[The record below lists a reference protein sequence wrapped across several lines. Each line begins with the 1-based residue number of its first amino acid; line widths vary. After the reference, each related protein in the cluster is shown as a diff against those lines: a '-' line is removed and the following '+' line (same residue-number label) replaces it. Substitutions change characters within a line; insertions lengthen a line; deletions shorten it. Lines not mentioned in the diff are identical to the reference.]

1 MKISYNWLKKYIDLN
16 ESPQQIAD
24 LLTSSG
30 LEVESLSEYES
41 IKGGLKGLVI
51 GKVLSCE
58 KHPGADKLKKTT
70 VDIGNGI
77 ILPVVCGAPNVDA
90 GQKVI
95 VATVGATL
103 YPSEGEPIKISK
115 AKIRGELSEGMI
127 CAPDEIGIG
136 HSHEGILVLDTLLPE
151 GTPAAV
157 FFDIQSD
164 HIFEIGLTPNRVDAA
179 SHLGVARDLRA
190 LLKRPLS
197 FEKIIKN
204 FKEDNNSNPVEIIVE
219 DSKACPRYCGLTISN
234 VAVKESPDWLKNH
247 LRSIGLSPINN
258 IVDATNYILHDLGQP
273 LHAFDLDQVEGKK
286 VIVKTLPAGTGFITL
301 DGEKRKLQADDLMI
315 CNSKEA
321 MCIAGVFGGIKSGV
335 SAKTKNIFLES
346 AYFSADSVRKTAMH
360 HGLKTDAS
368 FRFER
373 GTDPE
378 MPLYALQK
386 AAMLIKE
393 VAGGN
398 ISCKPIDLYPQ
409 KIEKFKIETSYK
421 YIDRLIGKKI
431 EHGRIKEILTNLDI
445 EIASEKDDALTLHV
459 PSYKVDVQREADI
472 VEEIL
477 RIYGYDNIE
486 TQEILSTTYLADFPS
501 KDKEKL
507 QSRTAQLLA
516 ADGYS
521 EIINNSLSKQSYSKI
536 LETGETVEILNKLS
550 EDLGVMRENL
560 LFTGLETLAYNIN
573 RRQKDLKLFEFGKS
587 YHKISGKYIEKNRL
601 AIFLTGNKTHESW
614 ISPSEKSDL
623 FDIKSAITRLLS
635 KLGIEGYTLEKAED
649 KFFGIAVVLKK
660 NDKAIGSFGGVKDE
674 FLKLLD
680 IRQAVWM
687 ADLDWDLIV
696 KQYKS
701 ELTYEE
707 VSKYPEVRRDLSLVL
722 DKRVNFS
729 EISKL
734 AMDAERKLLKNINVF
749 DVYEGENIGKDKKSY
764 SISFIL
770 EDKEQTLTDKTI
782 DKTMEKLMALF
793 EKQLGAVI
801 RK

>member
-1 MKISYNWLKKYIDLN
+1 MKISYNWLKKYIDLK
-16 ESPQQIAD
+16 EDPRRIAE
-24 LLTSSG
+24 LLTAAG

-51 GKVLSCE
+51 ARVLTCE

-70 VDIGNGI
+70 VDAGNGI
-77 ILPVVCGAPNVDA
+77 ILPVVCGAPNVAA

-95 VATVGATL
+95 LATVGAVL

-115 AKIRGELSEGMI
+115 AKIRGEVSEGMI
-127 CAPDEIGIG
+127 CAPDEIGLG
-136 HSHEGILVLDTLLPE
+136 TSHEGIMVLDTSLPE
-151 GTPAAV
+151 GTPAAEY
-157 FFDIQSD
+157 FNIQSD
-164 HIFEIGLTPNRVDAA
+164 SIFEIGLTPNRADAA

-190 LLKRPLS
+190 LLKKPLI
-197 FEKIIKN
+197 FEKEIKG
-204 FKEDNNSNPVEIIVE
+204 FKEDSNTNKVEIIVE
-219 DSKACPRYCGLTISN
+219 NPKACPRYCGLTVSD
-234 VAVKESPDWLKNH
+234 VTVKESPEWLKNA
-247 LRSIGLSPINN
+247 LKSIGLSPINN
-258 IVDATNYILHDLGQP
+258 IVDVTNYILHDLGQP

-286 VIVKTLPAGTGFITL
+286 VIVKTLPAGTEFLTL
-301 DGEKRKLQADDLMI
+301 DGEKRKLRADDLMI
-315 CNSKEA
+315 CNAKEA

-335 SAKTKNIFLES
+335 TEKTRNIFLES

-378 MPLYALQK
+378 MPPYALRK
-386 AAMLIKE
+386 AAMLIQE
-393 VAGGN
+393 VAGGT
-398 ISCKPIDLYPQ
+398 ISSQALDIYPE
-409 KIEKFKIETSYK
+409 KIKRFSIETSYK

-431 EHGRIKEILTNLDI
+431 DHSEIKEILSSLDI
-445 EIASEKDDALTLHV
+445 EIVSEKDEKLVLSV
-459 PSYKVDVQREADI
+459 PACKVDVQREADI

-477 RIYGYDNIE
+477 RIYGYDKIE
-486 TQEILSTTYLADFPS
+486 TQEILSTSYLADFPA

-507 QSRTAQLLA
+507 QNRVAHLLA
-516 ADGYS
+516 AEGYS
-521 EIINNSLSKQSYSKI
+521 EILNNSLSKQSYARIFES
-536 LETGETVEILNKLS
+536 GETVEILNKLS

-573 RRQKDLKLFEFGKS
+573 RRQKDLKLFEFGKT
-587 YHKISGKYIEKNRL
+587 YHKISGKYVEKNRL
-601 AIFLTGNKTHESW
+601 AIYLTGNKSHETW
-614 ISPSEKSDL
+614 ISPVEKSDF
-623 FDIKSAITRLLS
+623 FDIKTIIARLFS
-635 KLGIEGYTLEKAED
+635 KLGIEGYALEKSED
-649 KFFGIAVVLKK
+649 KFFSSAVTIKK
-660 NDKAIGSFGGVKDE
+660 NEKTLGSFGNVKDE

-680 IRQAVWM
+680 IRQQVWM
-687 ADLDWDLIV
+687 ADLDWDAIV
-696 KQYKS
+696 KLCKA
-701 ELTYEE
+701 EMTYEE
-707 VSKYPEVRRDLSLVL
+707 VSRYPEVRRDLSLVL

-729 EISKL
+729 EISKI

-749 DVYEGENIGKDKKSY
+749 DVYEGDNIGKDKKSY

-782 DKTMEKLMALF
+782 DKTMEKLMELF

>member
-1 MKISYNWLKKYIDLN
+1 MKISYNWLKKYIDLT

-30 LEVESLSEYES
+30 LEVESVSEYES

-51 GKVLSCE
+51 GKVLTCE

-77 ILPVVCGAPNVDA
+77 IVPVVCGAPNVEA

-115 AKIRGELSEGMI
+115 AKIRGEISEGMI

-151 GTPAAV
+151 GTAAAV
-157 FFDIQSD
+157 FFDIQTD
-164 HIFEIGLTPNRVDAA
+164 HIFEIGLTPNRADAA

-197 FEKIIKN
+197 FEKEIKD
-204 FKEDNNSNPVEIIVE
+204 FKEDNNLNPVEIIVE
-219 DSKACPRYCGLTISN
+219 DFKACPRYSGLTISN
-234 VAVKESPDWLKNH
+234 LVVKESPDWLKNH

-258 IVDATNYILHDLGQP
+258 VVDITNYMLHDLGQP
-273 LHAFDLDQVEGKK
+273 LHAFDLDEVEGKK
-286 VIVKTLPAGTGFITL
+286 VIVKTLPAGTEFVTL
-301 DGEKRKLQADDLMI
+301 DGEKRKLQGDDLMI
-315 CNSKEA
+315 SNSKEA

-346 AYFSADSVRKTAMH
+346 AYFSADTIRKTAMH

-393 VAGGN
+393 VAGGS
-398 ISCKPIDLYPQ
+398 ISSKPIDLYPQ
-409 KIEKFKIETSYK
+409 KVEKFKIETSYK

-431 EHGRIKEILTNLDI
+431 EHVRIKEILTNLEI
-445 EIASEKDDALTLHV
+445 EIASEKGDTLILYV
-459 PSYKVDVQREADI
+459 PSFKVDVQREADI

-486 TQEILSTTYLADFPS
+486 TQEILSTSYLADFPS

-507 QSRTAQLLA
+507 QSRTAHLLA

-521 EIINNSLSKQSYSKI
+521 EIINNSLTKQSYSKI
-536 LETGETVEILNKLS
+536 FETGETVEILNKLS

-560 LFTGLETLAYNIN
+560 LFTGLETLAHNIN

-587 YHKISGKYIEKNRL
+587 YHKVAGKYIEKNRL
-601 AIFLTGNKTHESW
+601 AIFLTGNKTQESW
-614 ISPSEKSDL
+614 ISPSDKSGFFEL
-623 FDIKSAITRLLS
+623 KSTIVRVLS
-635 KLGIEGYTLEKAED
+635 KLRIEGYTLEKAED
-649 KFFGIAVVLKK
+649 KFFGNGVVLKK
-660 NDKAIGSFGGVKDE
+660 NEKVTGSFGSVKNE

-680 IRQAVWM
+680 IKQQVWM
-687 ADLDWDLIV
+687 ADFDWDLVV

-729 EISKL
+729 EISRL

-764 SISFIL
+764 SISFFL

-782 DKTMEKLMALF
+782 DKTMEKLIALF
-793 EKQLGAVI
+793 EKHLGAVI

>member
-30 LEVESLSEYES
+30 LEVESVSEYES

-70 VDIGNGI
+70 VDVGNGI
-77 ILPVVCGAPNVDA
+77 ILPVVCGAPNVEA

-103 YPSEGEPIKISK
+103 YPSQGDPIKISK
-115 AKIRGELSEGMI
+115 AKIRGEVSEGMI
-127 CAPDEIGIG
+127 CAPNEIGIG

-151 GTPAAV
+151 GTAAAV

-164 HIFEIGLTPNRVDAA
+164 HIFEIGLTPNRADAA

-190 LLKRPLS
+190 LLKRRLS

-204 FKEDNNSNPVEIIVE
+204 FKEDNNSNPVEIVVE
-219 DSKACPRYCGLTISN
+219 NYNACPRYCGLTISN
-234 VAVKESPDWLKNH
+234 VEVKESPDWLKNH

-258 IVDATNYILHDLGQP
+258 IVDITNYVLHDLGQP

-286 VIVKTLPAGTGFITL
+286 VIVKTLPAGTEFVTL

-360 HGLKTDAS
+360 LGLKTDAS

-393 VAGGN
+393 VAGGS
-398 ISCKPIDLYPQ
+398 ISSNAIDLYPQ
-409 KIEKFKIETSYK
+409 KVEKFKIETSYK

-431 EHGRIKEILTNLDI
+431 ERSRIKEILTNLDI
-445 EIASEKDDALTLHV
+445 EIASENDDNLVFQV
-459 PSYKVDVQREADI
+459 PSFKVDVQREADI

-501 KDKEKL
+501 KDKERL
-507 QSRTAQLLA
+507 QSRTAHLLA

-521 EIINNSLSKQSYSKI
+521 EIINNSLTKQSYSKI
-536 LETGETVEILNKLS
+536 FETGETVEILNKLS
-550 EDLGVMRENL
+550 DDLGVMRENL
-560 LFTGLETLAYNIN
+560 LFTGLETLAHNIN
-573 RRQKDLKLFEFGKS
+573 RRQKDLKFFEFGKS
-587 YHKISGKYIEKNRL
+587 YHKVVEKYVEKNRL

-614 ISPSEKSDL
+614 MSTSEKSGF
-623 FDIKSAITRLLS
+623 FDIKSTIVKLLS
-635 KLGIEGYTLEKAED
+635 RLGIEGYTLEKAED
-649 KFFGIAVVLKK
+649 KFFGAAVVMRK
-660 NDKAIGSFGGVKDE
+660 NEKLVGSFGSVKDE

-680 IRQAVWM
+680 IKQTVWM

-734 AMDAERKLLKNINVF
+734 AMNAERKLLKNINVF

-782 DKTMEKLMALF
+782 DKTMEKLMGLF
-793 EKQLGAVI
+793 EKELGAVI

>member
-16 ESPQQIAD
+16 ESPQQIAE
-24 LLTSSG
+24 LLTGSG
-30 LEVESLSEYES
+30 LEVESLSEFES

-51 GKVLSCE
+51 AKVLTCE

-70 VDIGNGI
+70 VDAGNGL
-77 ILPVVCGAPNVDA
+77 ILPVVCGAPNVEA
-90 GQKVI
+90 GQKI
-95 VATVGATL
+95 ILATVGATL

-115 AKIRGELSEGMI
+115 AKIRGEVSEGMI

-136 HSHEGILVLDTLLPE
+136 HFHEGIMVLDTQLPE

-157 FFDIQSD
+157 FFDIHSD
-164 HIFEIGLTPNRVDAA
+164 HIFEIGLTPNRADAA

-190 LLKRPLS
+190 LLKKPLS
-197 FEKIIKN
+197 FKKELKD

-219 DSKACPRYCGLTISN
+219 NYKACPRYCGLTISN
-234 VAVKESPDWLKNH
+234 VEVKESPDWLKNH
-247 LRSIGLSPINN
+247 LKSIGLSPINN
-258 IVDATNYILHDLGQP
+258 IVDITNYILHDLGQP
-273 LHAFDLDQVEGKK
+273 LHAFDLNQIEGKK
-286 VIVKTLPAGTGFITL
+286 VIVQTLAAGTEFVTL

-315 CNSKEA
+315 CNAKEA

-335 SAKTKNIFLES
+335 TANTKNIFLES
-346 AYFSADSVRKTAMH
+346 AYFSADTVRKTAMH

-378 MPLYALQK
+378 MPFYALQK
-386 AAMLIKE
+386 AALLIKE
-393 VAGGN
+393 VAGGS

-409 KIEKFKIETSYK
+409 KIEKFRIETSYP

-431 EHGRIKEILTNLDI
+431 EHSRIKEILSNLEI
-445 EIASEKDDALTLHV
+445 EIASEKDDRLILNI

-486 TQEILSTTYLADFPS
+486 THEILSTSYLADFPA

-507 QSRTAQLLA
+507 QSRTAHLLA
-516 ADGYS
+516 AEGYS
-521 EIINNSLSKQSYSKI
+521 EIINNSLTKQSYSKI
-536 LETGETVEILNKLS
+536 FETGETVEILNKLS

-573 RRQKDLKLFEFGKS
+573 RRQKDLKFFEFGKS
-587 YHKISGKYIEKNRL
+587 YHKVTGKYIERNRL
-601 AIFLTGNKTHESW
+601 AVFLTGDKTHESW
-614 ISPSEKSDL
+614 LSHADNTGF
-623 FDIKSAITRLLS
+623 FDIKSTIIRLLS
-635 KLGIEGYTLEKAED
+635 RLGIEGYILEKAED
-649 KFFGIAVVLKK
+649 KFFGNSVIFKK
-660 NDKAIGSFGGVKDE
+660 NEKIIASFGSVKE
-674 FLKLLD
+674 EILKLVD
-680 IRQAVWM
+680 IRQQVWM

-722 DKRVNFS
+722 DKRVTFS

-734 AMDAERKLLKNINVF
+734 AMDAERKLLKDVNVF

-782 DKTMEKLMALF
+782 DKTMEKLMGLF

>member
-1 MKISYNWLKKYIDLN
+1 MKISYNWLKKYIDLK

-30 LEVESLSEYES
+30 LEVESVSEFES

-51 GKVLSCE
+51 ARVLTCE

-70 VDIGNGI
+70 VDAGNGV
-77 ILPVVCGAPNVDA
+77 ILPVVCGAPNVAA

-95 VATVGATL
+95 LATVGATL
-103 YPSEGEPIKISK
+103 YPAEGEPIKISK
-115 AKIRGELSEGMI
+115 AKIRGEVSEGMI
-127 CAPDEIGIG
+127 CAPDEIGMG
-136 HSHEGILVLDTLLPE
+136 HSHEGIMVLDTKLPE
-151 GTPAAV
+151 GTPAAAYFNIV
-157 FFDIQSD
+157 SD
-164 HIFEIGLTPNRVDAA
+164 TIFEIGLTPNRADAA

-190 LLKRPLS
+190 LLNRPLS
-197 FEKIIKN
+197 CEKEIKS
-204 FKEDNNSNPVEIIVE
+204 FKEDNNTQKVEIIIE
-219 DSKACPRYCGLTISN
+219 DPKACPRYSGLTISG
-234 VAVKESPDWLKNH
+234 VEVKDSPDWLKNH
-247 LRSIGLSPINN
+247 LKAIGLSPINN
-258 IVDATNYILHDLGQP
+258 IVDVTNYILHDLGQP
-273 LHAFDLDQVEGKK
+273 LHAFDLDQVEGNK
-286 VIVKTLPAGTGFITL
+286 IIIKTLPAGTEFITL
-301 DGEKRKLQADDLMI
+301 DGEKRKLKAEDLMI

-335 SAKTKNIFLES
+335 TTGTKNIFLES

-360 HGLKTDAS
+360 LGLKTDAS

-378 MPLYALQK
+378 MPPYALRK
-386 AAMLIKE
+386 AALLIKE
-393 VAGGN
+393 VAGGT
-398 ISCKPIDLYPQ
+398 ISSAPADLYPQ
-409 KIEKFKIETSYK
+409 KAQPFGIETSYA

-431 EHGRIKEILTNLDI
+431 ERAKIREILGNL
-445 EIASEKDDALTLHV
+445 EIQIVSEKEDKLSLSV
-459 PSYKVDVQREADI
+459 PAYKVDVQRPADI

-477 RIYGYDNIE
+477 RIYGYDHIE
-486 TQEILSTTYLADFPS
+486 TLEILSTSYLAGFPA
-501 KDKEKL
+501 KDKEKI
-507 QSRTAQLLA
+507 QSRISHLLV

-521 EIINNSLSKQSYSKI
+521 EILNNSLSKQSYARIFES
-536 LETGETVEILNKLS
+536 GETVEILNKLS

-560 LFTGLETLAYNIN
+560 LFTGLETLSYNIN

-587 YHKISGKYIEKNRL
+587 YHKISGKYVEKNRL
-601 AIFLTGNKTHESW
+601 AVYLSGNKTEESW
-614 ISPSEKSDL
+614 ISPSEKTGF
-623 FDIKSAITRLLS
+623 FDIKTTLAKLLS
-635 KLGIEGYTLEKAED
+635 KLAIKSFTMEKGEHP
-649 KFFGIAVVLKK
+649 FFGMGVTLKK
-660 NDKAIGSFGGVKDE
+660 NEKTIGSFGNVKDE

-680 IRQAVWM
+680 IRQQVWM
-687 ADLDWDLIV
+687 ADLDWDQVV
-696 KQYKS
+696 KLYKA

-722 DKRVNFS
+722 DKKVSFA
-729 EISKL
+729 EISRL
-734 AMDAERKLLKNINVF
+734 AMDAERKLLKDINVF

-782 DKTMEKLMALF
+782 DKTMEKLIALF